1 MNSHGQTSSVVS
13 LRRSGTARIVSL
25 AVTMATTI
33 FSSHFLIRT
42 LGLAAFG
49 VIAVFATVGSFIAFL
64 DRGVAGG
71 LMVQI
76 PLLPRAKQHCAIPVL
91 LAAAN
96 KRVRVG
102 IGYGIGLFVVAIAT
116 QAPRRLLDL
125 PPNVSATG
133 LLLAFSLVM
142 GIFII
147 ALPLGVQV
155 RSLDALGRA
164 DLSARY
170 AATGAVTS
178 VGYLIGAAA
187 MPHRFIFLAAQ
198 PAVATLIG
206 NFLCWREVRRRFPER
221 LPPTPDA
228 ASNLAK
234 TSRNMLKVQLSSAI
248 AFNTDMVVVAIFV
261 NSSAAGTFSLYSRVY
276 GGLFAVIHAVLWPL
290 WSVFGVVTAEGDIV
304 ERARLVRMTMLRL
317 VPFALAFLGI
327 GALFAPTMVRVISS
341 GTVSDPTHLNV
352 LFAIWIG
359 CSILHTTLSLI
370 VGASGQS
377 AALANVHIRM
387 AVVNLSLSMIFV
399 TTIGITGVLLG
410 SILATLIFAIYPE
423 GKLVHALNANMNAID
438 YPKITENPAR
448 SKPACSLSID
458 SILHTTTNL

>member
-1 MNSHGQTSSVVS
+1 MNQHAQTSSVVS
-13 LRRSGTARIVSL
+13 LRRSGTARIASL

-33 FSSHFLIRT
+33 FSSHFLINT

-76 PLLPRAKQHCAIPVL
+76 PLLPRAEQDCAIPVL

-96 KRVRVG
+96 KRVKAG
-102 IGYGIGLFVVAIAT
+102 IGFGVGLFVVAIAT

-125 PPNVSATG
+125 PPDVSATG
-133 LLLAFSLVM
+133 LLLAFSLAM

-198 PAVATLIG
+198 PAVATFIG

-228 ASNLAK
+228 ASSLAK
-234 TSRNMLKVQLSSAI
+234 TSRNMLGVQLSSAV
-248 AFNTDMVVVAIFV
+248 AFNTDMLLVAIFI
-261 NSSAAGTFSLYSRVY
+261 NTSAAGTFSLYSRVY
-276 GGLFAVIHAVLWPL
+276 GGLFAVVHAVLWPL
-290 WSVFGVVTAEGDIV
+290 WSLFGAATAEGNAH
-304 ERARLVRMTMLRL
+304 ERARLVRLTLQRL
-317 VPFALAFLGI
+317 VPFALVFLGI
-327 GALFAPTMVRVISS
+327 GALFAPTVVRAISS
-341 GTVSDPTHLNV
+341 GTVLDPKHLNV
-352 LFAIWIG
+352 LFATWIG
-359 CSILHTTLSLI
+359 CSMLHTTLSLI

-377 AALANVHIRM
+377 AALATLHIRM

-410 SILATLIFAIYPE
+410 SIFSTLIFAIYPE
-423 GKLVHALNANMNAID
+423 AKLVHALKSSENTIS
-438 YPKITENPAR
+438 YIKITENPAR
-448 SKPACSLSID
+448 SKPARSLSIKRIRHRM
-458 SILHTTTNL
+458 SNP